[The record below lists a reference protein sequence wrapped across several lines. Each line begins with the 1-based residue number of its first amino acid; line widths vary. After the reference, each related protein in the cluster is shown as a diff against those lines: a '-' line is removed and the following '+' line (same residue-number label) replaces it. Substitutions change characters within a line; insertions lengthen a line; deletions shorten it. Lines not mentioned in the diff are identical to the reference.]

1 MIETPLTPPT
11 APTASESSAATNAA
25 AAKTET
31 KATKAAGNLKPTI
44 QEFGVVE
51 AVHHPLVIL
60 RGFPSVL
67 PGEVIMFED
76 NVRGQVMGFDQDKV
90 EVMVFSSQPPKVGS
104 SASRTNQVLSFPV
117 SMDLLGKMMSPLG
130 EQILGRAEKV
140 KKAEDRLLESPPP
153 PLSHRRRIT
162 QRLHTGVSLA
172 DVLLPIG
179 RGQRELVVGDRKT
192 GKTAFVTSAA
202 KSQSDDNSMIVY
214 ASIGKKSVELRQL
227 FDTFTELKMINKTVM
242 IASSATDPV
251 SSIVLT
257 PYAAIAMAE
266 YLRDQGNNVLV
277 IFDDLSQHAKFYREL
292 SLLAKHFPGR
302 DSYPGNI
309 FSVHAQLLE
318 RAGCFQNPLRP
329 DEAVAITCLPM
340 AETTDSDLTEY
351 IVSNLIS
358 ITDGHLLFDNTL
370 FQQGQ
375 RPAIHTALSVT
386 RVGKQTQKP
395 LERDISRTV
404 LSFVTKYE
412 KIKELTHFGSELSES
427 SQSVIHQGTVL
438 MNFFAQA
445 QRVTLPVKLQQIML
459 AIIWLQW
466 IKKDDKASI
475 RQVVENLL
483 SAYASSRE
491 IQDRFDKMLDV
502 KKFDELLEKVTAER
516 AFIATVSKI

>member
-1 MIETPLTPPT
+1 MTDVTTP
-11 APTASESSAATNAA
+11 AST
-25 AAKTET
+25 
-31 KATKAAGNLKPTI
+31 TI
-44 QEFGVVE
+44 QPTMQEFAVVE
-51 AVHHPLVIL
+51 AVHHPLAVL

-67 PGEVIMFED
+67 PGEVILFEND
-76 NVRGQVMGFDQDKV
+76 IRGQVMGFDQDKV
-90 EVMVFSSQPPKVGS
+90 EVMVFSSEPPRVGTT
-104 SASRTNQVLSFPV
+104 ATRTNQVLSFPV
-117 SMDLLGKMMSPLG
+117 TMDILGKMLTPLG
-130 EQILGRAEKV
+130 EQILGRKETIKVAEQ
-140 KKAEDRLLESPPP
+140 RLLESSPP
-153 PLSHRRRIT
+153 PLSRRRRIT
-162 QRLHTGVSLA
+162 HRLHTGVSLV

-179 RGQRELVVGDRKT
+179 QGQRELVVGDRKT
-192 GKTAFVTSAA
+192 GKTAFVTSAS
-202 KSQSDDNSMIVY
+202 KSQAEDNSLIVY
-214 ASIGKKSVELRQL
+214 ASIGKKTVELRQL
-227 FDTFTELKMINKTVM
+227 FDTFTELKMIHKTVM

-257 PYAAIAMAE
+257 PYAAMAMAE

-277 IFDDLSQHAKFYREL
+277 VFDDLSQHAKFYREL
-292 SLLAKHFPGR
+292 SLLARHFPGR

-309 FSVHAQLLE
+309 FSLHAQLLE
-318 RAGCFQNPLRP
+318 RGGCFQNPLKP
-329 DEAVAITCLPM
+329 DETVAITCLPM

-375 RPAIHTALSVT
+375 RPAVHTALSVT
-386 RVGKQTQKP
+386 RVGKQTQTP

-427 SQSVIHQGTVL
+427 SQAVIHQGTVL

-445 QRVTLPVKLQQIML
+445 QRITIPVKLQQIML

-475 RQVVENLL
+475 RQVVENLM
-483 SAYASSRE
+483 SAHETSRE
-491 IQDRFDKMLDV
+491 IQERFEKMLTV
-502 KKFDELLEKVTAER
+502 KTFTELVSKVTEER
-516 AFIATVSKI
+516 AFIATVCKI